1 VKEAIETMQGGGP
14 ADFREHCLVVAAQM
28 LRLAGQGER
37 WTDESAARDQLIQHL
52 DGGQALDK
60 FRLLVES
67 QGGDVA
73 MVDLPERLPQ
83 ADIVATVEATQ
94 GGFIGQVSAIKIAE
108 AAFGLGAG
116 REKKGDAL
124 DLAVGL
130 EVLVKVGD

>member
-1 VKEAIETMQGGGP
+1 
-14 ADFREHCLVVAAQM
+14 
-28 LRLAGQGER
+28 
-37 WTDESAARDQLIQHL
+37 
-52 DGGQALDK
+52 
-60 FRLLVES
+60 
-67 QGGDVA
+67 

-116 REKKGDAL
+116 RETKGDAL

-130 EVLVKVGD
+130 EVLVKVGDSVKMGAPLVRIHANDAAKLDACRALIAAAINYSDAPVEPLPLFYDRIYGQ